1 MFSVVD
7 FLYGI
12 ALNLLLKLFLEG
24 SAILSSGPATSPPVQ
39 YAIAESAQPVKIPD
53 WVNRVPKDGF
63 VGISGFCTSIE
74 EARQQALHSAISQI
88 VQNMG
93 AEYTLS
99 HESRVSGDARSAHY
113 ELRERLVYTARWFIR
128 SVNEN
133 ILESEIQETKGKYVS
148 FVLVRYSSEMI
159 EKLRKLTIGAKAGA
173 RIVSMENGRANVEV
187 RENNGVEVILTEYE
201 IKLATTNR
209 HADIITMFFMKV
221 PRSSLHT
228 AQGMIE
234 KKVSVKDNAKM
245 LAIRY
250 PASVPD
256 FKSVILGSET
266 EIRIVLHGYD
276 EIGRLVTIPVNG
288 F

>member
-1 MFSVVD
+1 MD

-24 SAILSSGPATSPPVQ
+24 SAILPPGPATSPPVQ

-53 WVNRVPKDGF
+53 WVNRVPKYGF

-99 HESRVSGDARSAHY
+99 HESRASGDARSANY
-113 ELRERLVYTARWFIR
+113 ELKERLVYTARWFIR

-133 ILESEIQETKGKYVS
+133 ILESEIQETRGKYVT
-148 FVLVRYSSEMI
+148 FVLVRYPPDMI

-173 RIVSMENGRANVEV
+173 RIVSKENGRVNVEV

-209 HADIITMFFMKV
+209 HADVITMFFMKV
-221 PRSSLHT
+221 PRTNLHS
-228 AQGMIE
+228 AQGVFE
-234 KKVSVKDNAKM
+234 KKVSVKDNAGM
-245 LAIRY
+245 LLIRY

-256 FKSVILGSET
+256 LKSFILSSET
-266 EIRIVLHGYD
+266 EIKIVLQGYD
-276 EIGRLVTIPVNG
+276 EIGRPVTIPVSQL
-288 F
+288 

>member
-24 SAILSSGPATSPPVQ
+24 SAILPPGPATSPPVQ
-39 YAIAESAQPVKIPD
+39 YAIAESAQPVRIPD

-99 HESRVSGDARSAHY
+99 HESRVSGDARSANY

-133 ILESEIQETKGKYVS
+133 ILESEIQETKGKYVC
-148 FVLVRYSSEMI
+148 FVLVRYPPDMI

-173 RIVSMENGRANVEV
+173 RIVSRETDRVHVEV
-187 RENNGVEVILTEYE
+187 RENNGVEVILTEYD

-221 PRSSLHT
+221 SKATSHT
-228 AQGMIE
+228 AQCVFQ
-234 KKVSVKDNAKM
+234 KKVSVKDNART
-245 LAIRY
+245 LLIGY

-256 FKSVILGSET
+256 LKSFILGSET
-266 EIRIVLHGYD
+266 DIKIVLHGYD
-276 EIGRLVTIPVNG
+276 EIGRPVTIPVNE